1 MLISDKKAIKY
12 GLYEIYEDG
21 ELNKKDTML
30 NEYANVL
37 SSTLISS
44 NKTMYTDK
52 YGIDFRN
59 NGSYAN
65 LKCPGE
71 LICAALDITEPQ
83 LAKLKDKGGDLFY
96 EYLQDKFPYVDIE
109 DTLDVFKSSL
119 NVIYN
124 ASKNKD
130 KENISLGFKNMIDA
144 ASNLI
149 SNRLENALSQ
159 GENKKETLERIYYDI
174 YKCAQIVKSVD
185 RIYKLNEND
194 KVYNNDIL
202 LKGLELE
209 RKVKVYNRF
218 LDNENLFTQQEKEA
232 IQNGENAKEIIE
244 SKFDDDY
251 IDLEFDIEEI
261 VKKYYPQS
269 SAPLNDNTKLIKYLK
284 KAFRKSINEIASD
297 RIIELIDKI
306 KNKNLKLL
314 PLPDL
319 EEIEEV
325 PIQRAKQTN
334 KLKSAN
340 FKNSVKYETPI
351 IHDISTEQQEALRN
365 NEESMRDENEG
376 IR

>member
-21 ELNKKDTML
+21 ELNKKDTMF

-71 LICAALDITEPQ
+71 LICATFDITEPQ
-83 LAKLKDKGGDLFY
+83 LAKLKDKGRNSFY
-96 EYLQDKFPYVDIE
+96 EYLQNKFPYANIE
-109 DTLDVFKSSL
+109 DTLEVFKSSL

-124 ASKNKD
+124 ASMSKD
-130 KENISLGFKNMIDA
+130 KENVSLGFKNMIEA
-144 ASNLI
+144 ANNLI
-149 SNRLENALSQ
+149 ENRLKHTLSQ
-159 GENKKETLERIYYDI
+159 GENRKETLERIYYDI
-174 YKCAQIVKSVD
+174 YKCGQIVKSVD
-185 RIYKLNEND
+185 RIYKLEGNN
-194 KVYNNDIL
+194 KVFNSDTLSIGV
-202 LKGLELE
+202 GLEE
-209 RKVKVYNRF
+209 RVKIYNRF
-218 LDNENLFTQQEKEA
+218 LDNEELFTQEEKEL
-232 IQNGENAKEIIE
+232 IKNGENAKEIIE
-244 SKFDDDY
+244 NKFDDDY

-269 SAPLNDNTKLIKYLK
+269 NKPLNDNTELIKYVR
-284 KAFRKSINEIASD
+284 KAFRKPISK
-297 RIIELIDKI
+297 RISEKVTELIDKI

-314 PLPDL
+314 PLTDL
-319 EEIEEV
+319 EEKEEV
-325 PIQRAKQTN
+325 PIQIAKQTN

-365 NEESMRDENEG
+365 NEESTRDENED